1 MQEEE
6 GKKTYQRVF
15 DMAELMQF
23 TDCSTRLQPDVCIH
37 FNSFVDESDSEQ
49 PQRRRK
55 ILFILYRFS
64 RCLLLLWSPRYILNK
79 NTKPIWWC
87 ASKLNLQFACWSSAF
102 VCLIC
107 PWISFLFHE
116 LVNLICGGKKVF
128 GIISD
133 VSSVD
138 PIRLF
143 HFWEALFFPA
153 WWFRVWSCIGV
164 VNIIST
170 IRAIIFES
178 IYQSR
183 GKHCGKC
190 SAVENLFSWQLFAII
205 LAEYPTR
212 CNRFVGSCDCCQRN
226 LMRISRKNTFW
237 LQRKSGKWNSFVR
250 SRLFLPATTAMQ
262 HDRKKI
268 ANKARMI
275 RGNRHF
281 ISIRATTG
289 SAGS

>member
-1 MQEEE
+1 
-6 GKKTYQRVF
+6 
-15 DMAELMQF
+15 MAELMQF

-64 RCLLLLWSPRYILNK
+64 RCLLLLWSPRYY
-79 NTKPIWWC
+79 
-87 ASKLNLQFACWSSAF
+87 SKQKHKTHLAMCIKAQFA
-102 VCLIC
+102 VCMLIISLC
-107 PWISFLFHE
+107 VSHVSVDFFSFSWISQSDMRWEKSFRNHLRC
-116 LVNLICGGKKVF
+116 V
-128 GIISD
+128 ISWSHPPFSLLR
-133 VSSVD
+133 SS
-138 PIRLF
+138 
-143 HFWEALFFPA
+143 FFPA

-205 LAEYPTR
+205 LAEYSTR
-212 CNRFVGSCDCCQRN
+212 CNRFIGSCDCCQHN
-226 LMRISRKNTFW
+226 LMRISRKNAFW

-275 RGNRHF
+275 RGNRRF